1 MGRKKQ
7 AKRTYK
13 DGLFRKLFN
22 NKKDLLDLYNALS
35 GRNYP
40 KGTPIRIVT
49 LEECLFGDLK
59 NDLAFII
66 DGRLIILIEHQS
78 TVNPNMPFRMFCYLA
93 REYEREFYSNDIY
106 GKTLVQI
113 PTPEMYVFYNGK
125 EDIPLEQ
132 ELKLSDAFFEK
143 RDKLFVEI
151 IVKVI
156 NVNYEK
162 GARLLEKCRL
172 LREYSILIH
181 KIRLRCE
188 KGMELK
194 DAISISVR
202 ECIKE
207 GILAVFLKRNGGE
220 IMSFL
225 YQALSRE
232 ECEAIREQDGY
243 IRGKEDQQRFSA
255 KKLKAM
261 DMPTAEIAE
270 VTGLSVEEIE
280 AL

>member
-1 MGRKKQ
+1 M
-7 AKRTYK
+7 
-13 DGLFRKLFN
+13 
-22 NKKDLLDLYNALS
+22 
-35 GRNYP
+35 
-40 KGTPIRIVT
+40 
-49 LEECLFGDLK
+49 
-59 NDLAFII
+59 
-66 DGRLIILIEHQS
+66 
-78 TVNPNMPFRMFCYLA
+78 
-93 REYEREFYSNDIY
+93 
-106 GKTLVQI
+106 
-113 PTPEMYVFYNGK
+113 
-125 EDIPLEQ
+125 
-132 ELKLSDAFFEK
+132 
-143 RDKLFVEI
+143 
-151 IVKVI
+151 
-156 NVNYEK
+156 NYEK

-225 YQALSRE
+225 YQELSRE

-243 IRGKEDQQRFSA
+243 VRGLTDGKQIAKEQQRTSA

-261 DMPTAEIAE
+261 NMPAAEIAE

>member
-1 MGRKKQ
+1 M
-7 AKRTYK
+7 
-13 DGLFRKLFN
+13 
-22 NKKDLLDLYNALS
+22 
-35 GRNYP
+35 
-40 KGTPIRIVT
+40 
-49 LEECLFGDLK
+49 
-59 NDLAFII
+59 
-66 DGRLIILIEHQS
+66 
-78 TVNPNMPFRMFCYLA
+78 
-93 REYEREFYSNDIY
+93 
-106 GKTLVQI
+106 
-113 PTPEMYVFYNGK
+113 
-125 EDIPLEQ
+125 EQ

-181 KIRLRCE
+181 KIRLHCE

-261 DMPTAEIAE
+261 NMPAAEIAE
-270 VTGLSVEEIE
+270 VTGLPIDEIE

>member
-1 MGRKKQ
+1 M
-7 AKRTYK
+7 
-13 DGLFRKLFN
+13 
-22 NKKDLLDLYNALS
+22 
-35 GRNYP
+35 
-40 KGTPIRIVT
+40 
-49 LEECLFGDLK
+49 
-59 NDLAFII
+59 
-66 DGRLIILIEHQS
+66 
-78 TVNPNMPFRMFCYLA
+78 
-93 REYEREFYSNDIY
+93 
-106 GKTLVQI
+106 
-113 PTPEMYVFYNGK
+113 
-125 EDIPLEQ
+125 EQ

-143 RDKLFVEI
+143 RDRLSVEV

-243 IRGKEDQQRFSA
+243 VRGLEDGKEEGLQLGKEEQQRFSA
-255 KKLKAM
+255 EKLKAM
-261 DMPTAEIAE
+261 DMPAAEIAE
-270 VTGLSVEEIE
+270 VTGLPIDEIE